1 MAIGIKLP
9 TVLRPLAGAERVEVD
24 GATVGEVVAALD
36 PVLRRRLT
44 DEQALSKGTSTS
56 TWATTTSGIWTVSVT
71 TLKDGDELMIL
82 PRWRAAD
89 AGGKQRLYLR
99 PAWLASGG
107 MSAT

>member
-9 TVLRPLAGAERVEVD
+9 TVLRPFAGGAERVEAD

-44 DEQALSKGTSTS
+44 DEQGAVRRHVNIYLGNDNIRDLD
-56 TWATTTSGIWTVSVT
+56 GLGT

-82 PRWRAAD
+82 PSV
-89 AGGKQRLYLR
+89 AGG
-99 PAWLASGG
+99 
-107 MSAT
+107 